1 MKRLVSVLAATA
13 FALMMQSAS
22 CLPMAGANEQSM
34 KCCAS
39 MSCAPAN
46 QSHGCCKNMASGK
59 APTIIPTHS
68 LSLQAPSLRIFEYP
82 PIAKLLHRSLELPP
96 VIGAQ
101 QHSPPELY
109 TLHASLL
116 I

>member
-1 MKRLVSVLAATA
+1 MKRLVTVLAATA
-13 FALMMQSAS
+13 LALMMQFAS
-22 CLPMAGANEQSM
+22 CLPTAGASEQSM

-39 MSCAPAN
+39 MPCTPVN
-46 QSHGCCKNMASGK
+46 HSHGCCKNMASGK
-59 APTIIPTHS
+59 APTLIQAQS
-68 LSLQAPSLRIFEYP
+68 VSLQAPSLGIFEYP
-82 PIAKLLHRSLELPP
+82 PISKLLHRTSEFPP
-96 VIGAQ
+96 ITDAQ